1 MKMKAA
7 CFLSRPLSSIRR
19 VAAPCAALAC
29 VAGFLLVAAVA
40 PVFHASVAE
49 DVHGHTAP
57 CKWVKDAQLYN
68 PRSAHAQPPV
78 LPDGVTVAAALWIF
92 TGLIACRSL
101 PRLPQNGLFRFRSRA
116 PPRIPVFPQ

>member
-1 MKMKAA
+1 MKAVR
-7 CFLSRPLSSIRR
+7 FLSRPLAIIRR
-19 VAAPCAALAC
+19 VAAPCVALAC
-29 VAGFLLVAAVA
+29 VAGFLLVAAVT

-68 PRSAHAQPPV
+68 PRSVHAQPPV
-78 LPDGVTVAAALWIF
+78 LPDGITVAAALWIF
-92 TGLIACRSL
+92 LGLIVCRSL
-101 PRLPQNGLFRFRSRA
+101 PRLPQNSRVRFRSRA